1 MQNLMSLFLSWVTHR
16 AGRWVAPSRVTAL
29 WDRPELIP
37 SSTGLSLGILG
48 GCDTHPVQ
56 GPPQAPVP
64 LWQAMRGPGWHAQL
78 FSRARRHV
86 AGNLLERTESPRGKA
101 HAIGERPPGNTRRP
115 CRGWEA
121 IAGAEPRAP
130 VSPLL
135 ARFTPVSGDSQ
146 HGPAPARHTAACHG
160 GRVGPQDGA
169 PRNCEGAPRN
179 CEGGLVWKKG
189 LCRCNSVSDLEMR
202 SPWSGVSPKSWP
214 TSP

>member
-1 MQNLMSLFLSWVTHR
+1 MQRLYCGSRKRRSVQNLMSLFLSWVTHR
-16 AGRWVAPSRVTAL
+16 AGRRVAPSRVTAL

-101 HAIGERPPGNTRRP
+101 HAIGEPPTGKHPPALPRVGGHSGCRTPRP
-115 CRGWEA
+115 CE
-121 IAGAEPRAP
+121 
-130 VSPLL
+130 
-135 ARFTPVSGDSQ
+135 
-146 HGPAPARHTAACHG
+146 PAPSAVHTRFWGLTAWASARQTHS
-160 GRVGPQDGA
+160 RVPWGQSGA
-169 PRNCEGAPRN
+169 PRWGPQELRRWPCLE
-179 CEGGLVWKKG
+179 KG
-189 LCRCNSVSDLEMR
+189 SLQVQFSQRSRDEVTLEWGE
-202 SPWSGVSPKSWP
+202 P
-214 TSP
+214 